1 MSKTPLYA
9 KILSVPPAL
18 QDGSPLFGVLP
29 VEVRSSVFNLVLTD
43 YDDPDPDKQ
52 YAAETCYKRPHYF
65 SPRKTDTALLR
76 TCRAAYAECWFLP
89 FVLREQSH
97 WLTAPDRAPPEYR
110 VHMGRAGWTGA
121 RRLQTT
127 QASLGSQL
135 QEQAHM
141 SRASLSEQLQQIKE
155 QRGGDEI
162 VEIEGL
168 RVFAQMY
175 KLEEGSLAGLL
186 KTPGLY
192 PRRLTLTIRHAD
204 WWYWESDEPLR
215 FEAGWIK
222 AVCDVLPSSVREL
235 CIELES
241 LEMKKDQVD
250 SIAEQMREK
259 WFFKRTD
266 GAALFPDATGGNV
279 EVSRWSGTST
289 WHNRR
294 WVRDETAPGR
304 IDYYV
309 LCVPFQLQHV
319 VERKGGGVSEEAIRA
334 ARENVFDARKMKLFT
349 TLKRYTRTLPSHV
362 PA

>member
-1 MSKTPLYA
+1 MSKTPLHST
-9 KILSVPPAL
+9 ILSVPAVL
-18 QDGSPLFGVLP
+18 QDTSPLFRDLP
-29 VEVRSSVFNLVLTD
+29 AEVRSSVFALVLTD
-43 YDDPDPDKQ
+43 YESDEQ

-110 VHMGRAGWTGA
+110 MQYTSMRMS
-121 RRLQTT
+121 RRQRNRMA
-127 QASLGSQL
+127 QASLEP
-135 QEQAHM
+135 QEQDHM
-141 SRASLSEQLQQIKE
+141 SKASLASQLQQIKK
-155 QRGGDEI
+155 QRGSDEI

-175 KLEEGSLAGLL
+175 KLEGGNLAGLL
-186 KTPGLY
+186 NTPGLY
-192 PRRLTLTIRHAD
+192 PRRVTLTIRHAD

-235 CIELES
+235 RIELES
-241 LEMKKDQVD
+241 LERKKDQVD
-250 SIAEQMREK
+250 SIAKQMREK

-266 GAALFPDATGGNV
+266 DAALLPDVTGRNV

-289 WHNRR
+289 WHNKR

-319 VERKGGGVSEEAIRA
+319 VERKGGEVSDETIRA
-334 ARENVFDARKMKLFT
+334 ARDNAFDNHKMRLFT
-349 TLKRYTRTLPSHV
+349 EKRPTETASTIPSYV